1 MCVCGAHA
9 IVTIIVINML
19 LFIIEI
25 KVTLSQKYCRGAV
38 QK

>member
-9 IVTIIVINML
+9 IVTIIAIKMS
-19 LFIIEI
+19 LFIVEI